1 MEDSRLRLR
10 EVRRLAWEWDERVRR
25 RAGLSF

>member
-10 EVRRLAWEWDERVRR
+10 EVRRLAWECEGELRGRT
-25 RAGLSF
+25 GLIF